1 MVHTARDKRRTRPR
15 LLVVAGAVLI
25 FAAFA
30 AAFLLSYNRVE
41 RYRALARQLVTFSRD
56 ASVLHSLQWQ
66 MIAEGDVSDES
77 AERIRNARLRFL
89 EARRVIGT
97 DPDDAVFSPLT
108 DAYEAYVSS
117 GDRMVLHLATGN
129 QERLKAE
136 GATAEIAYAQ
146 LDDVVQRIER
156 DAFANELRNLRLV
169 QAGTFG
175 VVLLGILAA
184 VAMSFRTITA
194 HLRAEE
200 ELLKA
205 RVAEAAN
212 HSKSQ
217 FLANMSHE
225 LRTPLNAIIG
235 YSEML
240 ADEADDLGLDS
251 SVPEL
256 QKIHS
261 AGKHLL
267 SLIDSILDL
276 SKIEAGRMELFLE
289 TFDVGPMVDDVV
301 ATIKPLAEKNRNA
314 LDLRCAGELGV
325 MYSDMTKVRQV
336 LFNLLSNACKFT
348 ENGTISLEASREG
361 VDGRDFIDFRV
372 RDTGIGITSEQIAK
386 LFQDFT
392 QVDASTTRKY
402 GGTGLGLAISRRFCE
417 MMGGA
422 ITVESS
428 LDQGST
434 FRVRI
439 PAGVDAKAG
448 DQPAETASGGSIG
461 LAAAPPPKTVLVIDD
476 DPIVQDLMKRSLVK
490 DGFHVATAANGEE
503 GLKAARTLRPA
514 AITLDLMMP
523 GMDGWAVLLALKR
536 DPDVSNIP
544 VVLVTMTSDTTRGY
558 ALGASEFL
566 IEPVDQARLAAVL
579 RKHTSMG
586 RPASV
591 LVVEDDAVM
600 RSMTVRMLEKAG
612 WDVDEAENGRA
623 ALERL
628 AQRTP
633 QLIVLDLMMPEMDGF
648 EFVAELRKT
657 TAWQDIPV
665 VVVTAID
672 LTSSDRAQLN
682 GSVGRILRKAAHSRN
697 ELLLAV
703 REQLNASL
711 QMKPAGAAR

>member
-1 MVHTARDKRRTRPR
+1 
-15 LLVVAGAVLI
+15 VVAGAVLI

-30 AAFLLSYNRVE
+30 AAFLISYNRVE
-41 RYRALARQLVTFSRD
+41 RYRALARQLVAFSRD

-66 MIAEGDVSDES
+66 MIAQGDVSDES

-89 EARRVIGT
+89 EARRVVGT
-97 DPDDAVFSPLT
+97 DHDAVFSPLT

-129 QERLKAE
+129 LEALQAE
-136 GATAEIAYAQ
+136 GAIAEIAYAQ

-240 ADEADDLGLDS
+240 ADEADDQGLDS

-325 MYSDMTKVRQV
+325 MHSDMTKVRQV

-348 ENGTISLEASREG
+348 ENGTISLEASRED

-422 ITVESS
+422 ITVEST

-439 PAGVDAKAG
+439 PVGVDAKAG
-448 DQPAETASGGSIG
+448 DQPAETASGASVSP
-461 LAAAPPPKTVLVIDD
+461 AAAPPPKTVLVIDD

-490 DGFHVATAANGEE
+490 EGFHVATAANGEE

-523 GMDGWAVLLALKR
+523 GMDGWAVMLALKR

-566 IEPVDQARLAAVL
+566 IEPVDGGRLAAVL

-600 RSMTVRMLEKAG
+600 RAMTVRMLKKAG

-657 TAWQDIPV
+657 SAWQDIPV

-672 LTSSDRAQLN
+672 LTSSDRARLN

>member
-1 MVHTARDKRRTRPR
+1 VHTARDKRRTRLR
-15 LLVVAGAVLI
+15 LLVVTGAVLI

-30 AAFLLSYNRVE
+30 AAFLISYNRVE
-41 RYRALARQLVTFSRD
+41 RYRALAGQLVTFSRD

-66 MIAEGDVSDES
+66 MIAERDVSDES
-77 AERIRNARLRFL
+77 AERIRKARLRFL
-89 EARRVIGT
+89 EARRLIGT
-97 DPDDAVFSPLT
+97 DPDDTVFSPLT

-117 GDRMVLHLATGN
+117 GDRMVLHLATGDL
-129 QERLKAE
+129 EALRAE
-136 GATAEIAYAQ
+136 GAMAEIAYAQ

-175 VVLLGILAA
+175 VLLLGILAA
-184 VAMSFRTITA
+184 VATSFRSISA

-225 LRTPLNAIIG
+225 LRTPLNAILG

-240 ADEADDLGLDS
+240 ADEAGDLGLDS

-256 QKIHS
+256 RKIHS
-261 AGKHLL
+261 AGRHLL

-289 TFDVGPMVDDVV
+289 TFEVGPMVDDVV

-314 LDLRCAGELGV
+314 VDLRCAGELGV
-325 MYSDMTKVRQV
+325 MHSDMIKVRQV

-372 RDTGIGITSEQIAK
+372 SDTGIGMTSDQMAK

-422 ITVESS
+422 ITVEST

-434 FRVRI
+434 FSVRI
-439 PAGVDAKAG
+439 PAGVDAKTG
-448 DQPAETASGGSIG
+448 GHPAETASGGSVDP
-461 LAAAPPPKTVLVIDD
+461 AAAPPPKTVLVIDD

-503 GLKAARTLRPA
+503 GLEAARTLRPD

-544 VVLVTMTSDTTRGY
+544 VVLVTMSSDTTRGY
-558 ALGASEFL
+558 ALGASEFV
-566 IEPVDQARLAAVL
+566 IEPVDRPRLAAVL

-600 RSMTVRMLEKAG
+600 RAMTVRMLKKAG

-623 ALERL
+623 ALDRL

-657 TAWQDIPV
+657 SAWHGIPV

-672 LTSSDRAQLN
+672 LTSSDRARLN
-682 GSVGRILRKAAHSRN
+682 GSVGRILRKAVHSRN

-703 REQLNASL
+703 REQVNASL
-711 QMKPAGAAR
+711 QVKSAGAAR